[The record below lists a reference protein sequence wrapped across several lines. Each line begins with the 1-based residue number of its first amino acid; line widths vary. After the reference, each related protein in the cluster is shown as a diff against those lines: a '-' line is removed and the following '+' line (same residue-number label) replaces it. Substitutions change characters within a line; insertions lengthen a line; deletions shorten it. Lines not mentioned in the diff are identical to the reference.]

1 MQISCLLNIAPLFAV
16 GEVNMPLPS
25 SEEIWNAP
33 TFSSSLESELVPS
46 NSSNFRVVMSS
57 LIGDGKLSQ
66 PLNPFGFSLVAHT
79 LYRLCTDACEHHWIT
94 SEPWGPTD
102 SQYRLAFSFNF
113 KQ

>member
-1 MQISCLLNIAPLFAV
+1 
-16 GEVNMPLPS
+16 MPLPS

-33 TFSSSLESELVPS
+33 SFNTSFEPELVKS

-57 LIGDGKLSQ
+57 LILDGKLSQ

-94 SEPWGPTD
+94 PEPWAPSD
-102 SQYRLAFSFNF
+102 SQYRLPFSSNF
-113 KQ
+113 KK